1 MKNCE
6 QMKGMN
12 VFEHGISVHNYFNDL
27 KNHILNNTSLK
38 YEWKLPDWIFDKS
51 LWKLL
56 VNDNTIKNYQIYH
69 DCGKPFCLTIDDEGR
84 KHFKDHA
91 MWSYKIWLHL
101 GMSNEEAELMLNDM
115 AIHLLKSK
123 DVENF
128 SHLNNAA
135 TLLITGL
142 SELHSNAAMFGGVNS
157 TSFKIKW
164 KNINKF
170 GKRITHNLTIKQ
182 EI

>member
-12 VFEHGISVHNYFNDL
+12 VLEHGISVHNYFNDL
-27 KNHILNNTSLK
+27 KNHILNDIPLK
-38 YEWKLPDWIFDKS
+38 YEWKLPEWILDKS

-69 DCGKPFCLTIDDEGR
+69 DCGKPFCLSIDQEGR

-91 MWSYKIWLHL
+91 NWSYRIWKDLN
-101 GMSNEEAELMLNDM
+101 MPEEEAELMLNDM

-123 DVENF
+123 DVETF
-128 SHLNNAA
+128 SNLNNAA

-142 SELHSNAAMFGGVNS
+142 CELHSNAAMFGGIES

-170 GKRITHNLTIKQ
+170 GKRITHNLIKQ
-182 EI
+182 EK

>member
-1 MKNCE
+1 MNNCE
-6 QMKGMN
+6 QMKNMS
-12 VFEHGISVHNYFNDL
+12 VLQHGISVHNYYLDL
-27 KNHILNNTSLK
+27 KNHILHSKPLK
-38 YEWKLPDWIFDKS
+38 NQWKLPEWIYDKM
-51 LWKLL
+51 LWNLITNED
-56 VNDNTIKNYQIYH
+56 VIKNYHIYH
-69 DCGKPFCLTIDDEGR
+69 DCGKPFCLSIDSEGK

-91 MWSYKIWLHL
+91 MWSYKVWKHL
-101 GMSNEEAELMLNDM
+101 NKSEEEAELMLNDM

-128 SHLNNAA
+128 SNLNNAA

-142 SELHSNAAMFGGVNS
+142 CELHSNVAMFGGIES

-170 GKRITHNLTIKQ
+170 GKRIKHNLIKQ
-182 EI
+182 QEK